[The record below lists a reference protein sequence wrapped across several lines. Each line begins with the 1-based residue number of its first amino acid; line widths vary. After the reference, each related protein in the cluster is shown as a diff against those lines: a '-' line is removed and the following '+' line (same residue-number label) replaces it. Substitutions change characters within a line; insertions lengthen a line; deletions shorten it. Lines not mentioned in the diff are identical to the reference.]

1 MNLSDYVIDQEGID
15 WTAALSDWGWLLPAN
30 FTLWIVTRL
39 ADLIIVDEAGSVSFV
54 DVSGGSIESIAA
66 SREEFFS
73 IVDQPGKGS
82 NWFAFTL
89 VDKCVAA
96 GVFLAKG
103 RCYGLTI
110 PSVLGGE
117 FDPSNIRSVDIPDYL
132 RFLADIHQQIADL
145 PDGAKVELRVVA

>member
-39 ADLIIVDEAGSVSFV
+39 ADLIIVDECGSVSFV
-54 DVSGGSIESIAA
+54 DVSGGSIEPIAT

-73 IVDQPGKGS
+73 IVDDPGNGS
-82 NWFAFTL
+82 NWFAFGL

-96 GVFLAKG
+96 GVLLAKG

-117 FDPSNIRSVDIPDYL
+117 FDPGNIRSVDIADYL
-132 RFLADIHQQIADL
+132 RFLAGIHRQIADL
-145 PDGAKVELRVVA
+145 PDGAQVELRVVA